1 MNKDIKVHI
10 NSQSDTSEASYNEG
24 FNLPLMPP
32 NEETI
37 EDNKIETNGMF
48 VGLYVIEFDTTTGE
62 KISYKHVLQ
71 SINPSVEKELV
82 NMLMGADY
90 YGYSSVTILMNTIT
104 NYHVISIHF
113 TCYNPSNTRGFVTTC
128 CISVIQSIPFTT
140 SQTDLLIE
148 RLTQLSSKLQ
158 GIALRHTN
166 FTKEYDKVMSFQE
179 LIDST
184 DTSPG
189 LFLKTIQS
197 FGYNLLSTHNHYNLS
212 HDFTNCTHA
221 ANIIPCGGR
230 SLMNWSFSTPKFVPC
245 DPINSVA
252 MKQSMAN
259 AIRYIKSNQFV
270 IDEHLNAPYPPC
282 NFADPNLESNSF
294 DYKQFITE
302 FKRFFPNIIFS
313 MLSGLQLIIYSS
325 EKYDISKMID
335 IARFISTFTI
345 GGMSTETN
353 PNIQIVDNQESLQ
366 QLQTRYTQ
374 IYVISEETFNLTSRF
389 ANFCQLDVS
398 KSFYG
403 MSYNEEMKGSILHS
417 FVVYALENK
426 PFLAQKMWNVLVEYS
441 QLTMKCFFNPEI
453 TMKLSSSPERFIVQ
467 NFERK
472 IEQERIYTET
482 KQIVFRRPIIAK
494 NMFVT
499 VQIK

>member
-1 MNKDIKVHI
+1 MKANI
-10 NSQSDTSEASYNEG
+10 NSHSDTSETSFNEGLG

-32 NEETI
+32 NEEVI

-90 YGYSSVTILMNTIT
+90 YGYSDVTVLMNTIT

-148 RLTQLSSKLQ
+148 RLTQLSAKLQ
-158 GIALRHTN
+158 AFALRHTN
-166 FTKEYDKVMSFQE
+166 FVKDYDKVMSLQE

-184 DTSPG
+184 DTQPG
-189 LFLKTIQS
+189 LFLRTIQS
-197 FGYNLLSTHNHYNLS
+197 CGYNLLSTHNHYTLS
-212 HDFTNCTHA
+212 HDFTNITHPS
-221 ANIIPCGGR
+221 NIIPCGGR
-230 SLMNWSFSTPKFVPC
+230 SLMNWSFTTPRFVPA
-245 DPINSVA
+245 DPINSTVL
-252 MKQSMAN
+252 KQSMSN
-259 AIRYIKSNQFV
+259 AIRFIKANQFT
-270 IDEHLNAPYPPC
+270 ITQHINAPYPPC

-302 FKRFFPNIIFS
+302 FKRFFPNIILS

-335 IARFISTFTI
+335 IARFISSFTI

-403 MSYNEEMKGSILHS
+403 MSYNEQMKTSILHS
-417 FVVYALENK
+417 FVTYALENK
-426 PFLAQKMWNVLVEYS
+426 PFLAQKMWNVMVEYS
-441 QLTMKCFFNPEI
+441 QLTMKCFLNPE
-453 TMKLSSSPERFIVQ
+453 TTFKLSTSPERFIVQ

-472 IEQERIYTET
+472 IEQERIYSET
-482 KQIVFRRPIIAK
+482 RQIIFRRPIIAK